1 MQTAIRSE
9 VESKKPQSAFIPTGT
24 ISDCKGGC
32 FTTKCNHCKYKAM
45 AGLIISDLND
55 TSIKPTL
62 EAIAMKKKSYNA
74 RINAESKE
82 TMEYMNTMKT
92 INKELDLDEQY
103 AKKFGLLKK
112 ASILSH
118 YRRDKD
124 AKYEIARAA
133 TIVANQ
139 RKADEEKQE
148 AIQARWKFKLGLDD
162 GFELPEKSKKKHPK
176 EVTDEDLKEVELGP
190 GMTLATVRLYIE
202 KVSPYNNNAY
212 NKNVF
217 LDQCI
222 EDLYLA
228 CEGKKI
234 KKAEDIEKMKKNI
247 EGLEEIAELAEQ
259 FGEEGVEENLL
270 EEEAQGMSFKPR
282 KTKMCKDILET
293 GRCKLGKT
301 CKLAHNPLQLEL
313 IPVTKK
319 IQNLKGVVAS

>member
-1 MQTAIRSE
+1 
-9 VESKKPQSAFIPTGT
+9 
-24 ISDCKGGC
+24 
-32 FTTKCNHCKYKAM
+32 
-45 AGLIISDLND
+45 
-55 TSIKPTL
+55 
-62 EAIAMKKKSYNA
+62 MKKKSYNA

-247 EGLEEIAELAEQ
+247 ESLEEIAELAEQ